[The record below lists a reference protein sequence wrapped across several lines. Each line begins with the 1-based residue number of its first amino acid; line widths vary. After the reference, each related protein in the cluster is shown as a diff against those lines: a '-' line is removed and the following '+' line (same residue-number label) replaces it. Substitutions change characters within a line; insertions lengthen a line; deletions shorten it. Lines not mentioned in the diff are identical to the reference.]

1 MDKETQEHKRFLEEQ
16 LEWCKKQDHI
26 LKEIKNKLYETKEI
40 AEYAI
45 AKDVTTDE
53 NTRLN
58 RQLDNLK
65 KEIQYLEKQL

>member
-26 LKEIKNKLYETKEI
+26 LKEIENKLYETKEI

-45 AKDVTTDE
+45 ANDVTTDE
-53 NTRLN
+53 NARLN